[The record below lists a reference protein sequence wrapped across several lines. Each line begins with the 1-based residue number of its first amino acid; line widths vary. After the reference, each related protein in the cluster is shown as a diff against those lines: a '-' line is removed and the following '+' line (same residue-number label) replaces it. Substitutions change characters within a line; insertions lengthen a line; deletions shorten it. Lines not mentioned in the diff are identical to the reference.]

1 MVCLLCIQA
10 FSCHKFNEAP
20 MDVKHLC
27 IFPLS
32 QWPYLVNQ
40 DFKTVYHCQKPS
52 EATNLGR
59 FLITE
64 KGSHENIIAF

>member
-1 MVCLLCIQA
+1 
-10 FSCHKFNEAP
+10 
-20 MDVKHLC
+20 MDAEHLC

-59 FLITE
+59 FLIRE
-64 KGSHENIIAF
+64 KGSHENIIAFKKNDT

>member
-1 MVCLLCIQA
+1 
-10 FSCHKFNEAP
+10 
-20 MDVKHLC
+20 MDIEHFC

-64 KGSHENIIAF
+64 KEVMRA